1 MALDDAKALEE
12 IEALTDAIAA
22 RMELAVVQRVPQQMI
37 DLLRD
42 GQENFQPLQ
51 VLTGYDQVVMRFGRR
66 GNALEVSFEV
76 NGGYRVASFRFQG
89 T

>member
-1 MALDDAKALEE
+1 
-12 IEALTDAIAA
+12 
-22 RMELAVVQRVPQQMI
+22 MI